1 MRLHL
6 FSLLSLLLFVTSS
19 VIKGDNGGPPPP
31 QAPARTITF
40 IGLDVTGPFFYQ
52 SKPGI
57 YTELEVPAFAASAP
71 LAYSGPA
78 LFNVFRRVQTETGT
92 RHESIG
98 QFDLSN
104 VSSGLVVI
112 SADTHAKLKAEV
124 LDTDWTRFPAGSY
137 RVYNRLGLP
146 SGVMLGKDRVLLMPG
161 AMHQSSAKGART
173 VKILVMAEIDQ
184 KLETI
189 LNNVLFF
196 RPGHRRIVFIIESN
210 SKFFYATGSSGL
222 LQAGEK
228 YHLVTVDEVSSDA
241 HHASLAAPRQ

>member
-6 FSLLSLLLFVTSS
+6 FSLLSLLLFVTSP
-19 VIKGDNGGPPPP
+19 VVKGDNGSSSPPE
-31 QAPARTITF
+31 APAKIITL

-57 YTELEVPAFAASAP
+57 YTELDVPTFAASAP
-71 LAYSGPA
+71 LVYSGPA
-78 LFNVFRRVQTETGT
+78 LLNIFRCLKTENAVRYEPVVQL
-92 RHESIG
+92 
-98 QFDLSN
+98 DLSSI
-104 VSSGLVVI
+104 SSGLVVI
-112 SADTHAKLKAEV
+112 STDANAKLKAEV
-124 LDTDWTRFPAGSY
+124 LDTNWLQFPAGSY
-137 RVYNRLGLP
+137 RVYNRLSLP

-189 LNNVLFF
+189 LNNVIFF

-210 SKFFYATGSSGL
+210 SKYFYATGSSGQ

-228 YHLVTVDEVSSDA
+228 YHLVTVDEISNEA
-241 HHASLAAPRQ
+241 HP